1 MPRAPDEVL
10 LAPRTMSALNAQ
22 VGSRVRLSGSRGSK
36 MMTVTG
42 LGLVPEGSHNSY
54 ADGGWVTPAGFAGLF
69 TGFKYHEILVTLR
82 PDARGKNAGATLV
95 AQVEHVQPK
104 LRGLE
109 FDDAAVPVEVAEL
122 HDVRVLPVVL
132 GLFLALLAVGTVGH
146 ALASA
151 VRRRSHDLAV
161 LRALGTTR
169 GQCRLIVVTQASVLA
184 LVGLVFGVPIGLI
197 VGRAVWRSVAEYTPV
212 QYVPPVAVWVML
224 AVGPAAVL
232 VANLLAAWP
241 GQRAAKLRVAQILR
255 TE

>member
-10 LAPRTMSALNAQ
+10 LASRTMSALHAR
-22 VGSRVRLSGSRGSK
+22 VGGHVRLSGSRGSK
-36 MMTVTG
+36 LMTVTG

-54 ADGGWVTPAGFAGLF
+54 ADGGWVTRTGFADLF

-82 PDARGKNAGATLV
+82 PDARGKNAGAILA
-95 AQVEHVQPK
+95 AQVEHGQPK

-122 HDVRVLPVVL
+122 RDVRVLPVAL
-132 GLFLALLAVGTVGH
+132 GLFLALLAAGAVGH

-151 VRRRSHDLAV
+151 VRRRSRDLAV

-184 LVGLVFGVPIGLI
+184 LVGLVFGVPLGFI

-212 QYVPPVAVWVML
+212 QYIPPVAVWVLL

-232 VANLLAAWP
+232 IANLLAAWP